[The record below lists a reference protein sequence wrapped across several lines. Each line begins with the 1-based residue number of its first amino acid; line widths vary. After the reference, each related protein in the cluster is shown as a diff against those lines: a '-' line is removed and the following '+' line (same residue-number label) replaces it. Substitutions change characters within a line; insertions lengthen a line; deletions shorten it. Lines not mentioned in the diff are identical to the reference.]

1 VLLTRRSA
9 IALGVGIGDQLVI
22 PAFAAEP
29 VQAGS
34 GDPFPTTVSVAGL
47 YRPPNSGEP
56 YWFDQDLFEFR
67 PPTVTMREPRPAR
80 LDAVFATRDLLR
92 ALRSVSIMATADR
105 VLDVASVRVD
115 DLDRMDDVFTE
126 HITPNRSFH
135 QGAGRQ
141 SSLPQLIGQLEDE
154 RAFVQTATL
163 LVAAQLLVLA
173 WYALA
178 IVVTSTSEARNGEVA
193 LAKLRGLPL
202 RATFRRGMAEPVL
215 LLAVAVPI
223 GGLLAYAG
231 VRVLGRLYL
240 VPDTPVTLRW
250 PVVAAVGLALAGAV
264 SAVIFASQRSLRQPV
279 VDQLRRVVPTAGLGR
294 VLAGEAV
301 LVATAVI
308 GVYQLV
314 DLGPEASQN
323 GLGLLAPGLV
333 AAAVGIVAGRVV
345 VLAAR
350 AWARR
355 TRWRPRVPAFLA
367 SRQIARRAGLART
380 VVLVTVAVGVS
391 TFAVQAWS
399 IAATYRDGRAA
410 MEVGAATVLDVGAA
424 SPLGLADAVERVDP
438 GGEHAMAV
446 TLFDDPAVPPQ
457 RRMIA
462 VDTSRLAT
470 VSTWHPT
477 WSETAVTTLADQM
490 VPGESGRLDVQGTHW
505 RVDVETRLVS
515 RTHPPLLQAQVRTA
529 DGLPATLLLGR
540 LEHGGTVVESDHPE
554 CDRGCR
560 LIGLTF
566 VRAPGELGQLGAT
579 AVFRTLSVDGAGVDD
594 AFAPADWRPQLLG
607 ERREASAEVTD
618 APGGGLQ
625 VSFLSGVTDV
635 PAILRA
641 DVAVTVP
648 AVVTA
653 STDAGQFRASRALFA
668 AGPSG
673 ERVELAD
680 VGRAV
685 VLPVLGRYGA
695 MVDIEV
701 AGLHTDTEG
710 VGLRY
715 QVWLGREAPESIVGA
730 LQREGLDVL
739 DVRTVGER
747 EAELDAEGPALAL
760 LLLLFGAAV
769 ALATAGT
776 AVIASAFVEARRRAY
791 EFAALRTVGVA
802 MPGLR
807 FAATIETGVLLAVGT
822 VLGIVCGIATAWLA
836 TTAVPVS
843 TDPASGPPVSATLS
857 WELLGVVAASAVVL
871 LSVAGYL
878 ISRHVVAT
886 SRPALL
892 REAQA

>member
-1 VLLTRRSA
+1 
-9 IALGVGIGDQLVI
+9 
-22 PAFAAEP
+22 
-29 VQAGS
+29 
-34 GDPFPTTVSVAGL
+34 
-47 YRPPNSGEP
+47 
-56 YWFDQDLFEFR
+56 
-67 PPTVTMREPRPAR
+67 M
-80 LDAVFATRDLLR
+80 
-92 ALRSVSIMATADR
+92 
-105 VLDVASVRVD
+105 
-115 DLDRMDDVFTE
+115 
-126 HITPNRSFH
+126 
-135 QGAGRQ
+135 
-141 SSLPQLIGQLEDE
+141 
-154 RAFVQTATL
+154 
-163 LVAAQLLVLA
+163 
-173 WYALA
+173 
-178 IVVTSTSEARNGEVA
+178 
-193 LAKLRGLPL
+193 
-202 RATFRRGMAEPVL
+202 
-215 LLAVAVPI
+215 
-223 GGLLAYAG
+223 
-231 VRVLGRLYL
+231 
-240 VPDTPVTLRW
+240 
-250 PVVAAVGLALAGAV
+250 
-264 SAVIFASQRSLRQPV
+264 
-279 VDQLRRVVPTAGLGR
+279 PTAGLGR

-308 GVYQLV
+308 GIYQLV
-314 DLGPEASQN
+314 DLGPDASQN

-345 VLAAR
+345 VLTAR

-380 VVLVTVAVGVS
+380 VVLVTVAVGIS

-399 IAATYRDGRAA
+399 IAAAYRDGRAA
-410 MEVGAATVLDVGAA
+410 MEVGAATVLDVAA
-424 SPLGLADAVERVDP
+424 TSPLGLADAVERVDP

-446 TLFDDPAVPPQ
+446 TLFDDPNVPPQ

-462 VDTSRLAT
+462 VDTGRLAA
-470 VSTWHPT
+470 VSAWNPD

-490 VPGESGRLDVQGTHW
+490 VPGESGRLEVQGTHW

-566 VRAPGELGQLGAT
+566 VRTPGELGRLGAT
-579 AVFRTLSVDGAGVDD
+579 VVFRTLSVDGVEVDD

-607 ERREASAEVTD
+607 ERREASAEITD

-625 VSFLSGVTDV
+625 VSFLSGVTDF
-635 PAILRA
+635 PAVLRA
-641 DVAVTVP
+641 DVAATVP
-648 AVVTA
+648 AVLTA
-653 STDAGQFRASRALFA
+653 STDAGQLRASRALFA

-673 ERVELAD
+673 ERIELAD

-715 QVWLGREAPESIVGA
+715 QVWLGPEAPESIVGS

-739 DVRTVGER
+739 DVRTVHER
-747 EAELDAEGPALAL
+747 EAELDAQGPALAL

-802 MPGLR
+802 TPSLR
-807 FAATIETGVLLAVGT
+807 LAATIETGVLLAVGT
-822 VLGIVCGIATAWLA
+822 VLGIVCGMATAWLA

-857 WELLGVVAASAVVL
+857 WELLGVAATSAVVV